1 MKIETEEQKLDK
13 QIDVTRVGR
22 FKKYR

>member
-22 FKKYR
+22 FKKCR